1 MAIKHAFTSG
11 KSDGGDTTLVQP
23 SNWNAN
29 HTIDA
34 ATITYAQIQ
43 NVSATDKLLGRS
55 TAGAGSIEEI
65 ALTAAGRALID
76 DADAAAQR
84 TTLGLGTMAT
94 AASADYLLLAGGA
107 ITGATSVSVNSASNA
122 LRITQLGAGNALVVE
137 DETNPDATPW
147 LVDGAGIVVAGHTVS
162 LSAASAQTGT
172 QLTNGAKLQT
182 HSTTTQLSTQ
192 LQAAWNSAAAVAPA
206 LVLAKSDGT
215 TIGAFTTTTS
225 GDTLGYLTWEG
236 ADGTQFTRSADIRAL
251 VNGTVST
258 GVVPG
263 SLSFRVANSSGT
275 LTERLLIAA
284 DGTGTF
290 TGTLNATTLQQGGT
304 ALNTLYATA
313 GHTHPITV
321 LTGNNWKVY
330 YTNGSGAV
338 TELAL
343 GASGTVLQSN
353 GTAAAPSFVTPSGG
367 SASFVSMAK
376 WGTD

>member
-1 MAIKHAFTSG
+1 MAIKHAFTSA

-94 AASADYLLLAGGA
+94 AASTDYLLLTGGA
-107 ITGATSVSVNSASNA
+107 ITGATTVSVNSASDA
-122 LRITQLGAGNALVVE
+122 LRINQLGAGNSLVVE
-137 DETNPDATPW
+137 DDTNPDATPW
-147 LVDGAGIVVAGHTVS
+147 LVDAVGIVVAGYTAS

-172 QLTNGAKLQT
+172 QLANGGKVQT
-182 HSTTTQLSTQ
+182 HATTTQLATHVQS
-192 LQAAWNSAAAVAPA
+192 AWNAAAAVAPA
-206 LVLAKSDGT
+206 LVLAKSDGA
-215 TIGAFTTTTS
+215 TIGTFTATAS
-225 GDTLGYLTWEG
+225 GDTLGYMTWEG
-236 ADGTQFTRSADIRAL
+236 ADGTQFTRAADIRAL

-284 DGTGTF
+284 DGTHTV
-290 TGTLNATTLQQGGT
+290 TGTLNATTLQEGGVNLSTKYALAGSGGT
-304 ALNTLYATA
+304 
-313 GHTHPITV
+313 
-321 LTGNNWKVY
+321 
-330 YTNGSGAV
+330 
-338 TELAL
+338 
-343 GASGTVLQSN
+343 
-353 GTAAAPSFVTPSGG
+353 
-367 SASFVSMAK
+367 ASFVSMAK

>member
-1 MAIKHAFTSG
+1 MAIKHAFTSA
-11 KSDGGDTTLVQP
+11 KADGGDTTLVQP

-94 AASADYLLLAGGA
+94 AASTDYLLLTGGA
-107 ITGATSVSVNSASNA
+107 ITGATTVSVNSASNA
-122 LRITQLGAGNALVVE
+122 LRITQLGAGNSLVVE

-147 LVDGAGIVVAGHTVS
+147 LVDAAGLVVAGYTAS

-172 QLTNGAKLQT
+172 QLTNGGKVQT
-182 HSTTTQLSTQ
+182 HSTTTQLSTH
-192 LQAAWNSAAAVAPA
+192 LQTAWNSAAAVAPA

-215 TIGAFTTTTS
+215 SIGTFTATTS
-225 GDTLGYLTWEG
+225 GDTLGYMSWQG
-236 ADGTQFTRSADIRAL
+236 ADGTQFTRAADIRAL
-251 VNGTVST
+251 VNGAVST

-263 SLSFRVANSSGT
+263 SLSFRVADDLGA
-275 LTERLLIAA
+275 LTERLLISA
-284 DGTGTF
+284 TGVATV

-304 ALNTLYATA
+304 ALNSLYAAA
-313 GHTHPITV
+313 GHTHPITN

-353 GTAAAPSFVTPSGG
+353 GASAAPTFVTPTGG
-367 SASFVSMAK
+367 TASFVSMAK